1 MGIRGPSSGLHLHY
15 SSSNSPYKRVGIFA
29 TMMCCQLQKFKGDN
43 MSDLRGRV
51 RNPNDVSTF
60 MSWAPNFQLTINIS
74 PSGVD
79 TSQTEIFSSEP
90 SDADK
95 RGLKRR
101 YGLGAVAKSSSLFTA
116 RMLCDL
122 NTLINRDKLDAIGMT
137 FSEDS
142 VGNPSFE
149 RTRAFMAALLAQ
161 RKIDD
166 WYLNFDLSR
175 SSFRRGTL
183 EYDIVVREG
192 LPFKNHNRFL
202 SAMESA
208 LSTIRPTLANPETGT
223 MASNVSKILYDI
235 FSNIT

>member
-1 MGIRGPSSGLHLHY
+1 
-15 SSSNSPYKRVGIFA
+15 
-29 TMMCCQLQKFKGDN
+29 

-60 MSWAPNFQLTINIS
+60 MSWAPDFQLTIEVS
-74 PSGVD
+74 PNAVD

-101 YGLGAVAKSSSLFTA
+101 YGLGAVAQSSSLFTA
-116 RMLCDL
+116 RMLRDL
-122 NTLINRDKLDAIGMT
+122 NTMIDRDRLDAIGMR

-161 RKIDD
+161 RRIDD

-175 SSFRRGTL
+175 SSFRTGTL
-183 EYDIVVREG
+183 GYDIVVREG
-192 LPFKNHNRFL
+192 LPFKNHSRFL

-208 LSTIRPTLANPETGT
+208 LSIIRPTLANPETGT
-223 MASNVSKILYDI
+223 IASNAGKVLYDV
-235 FSNIT
+235 FSSTP

>member
-1 MGIRGPSSGLHLHY
+1 
-15 SSSNSPYKRVGIFA
+15 
-29 TMMCCQLQKFKGDN
+29 

-60 MSWAPNFQLTINIS
+60 MSWAPNFQLTIEVS
-74 PSGVD
+74 PNAVD

-101 YGLGAVAKSSSLFTA
+101 YGLGTVAQSSSLFTA

-122 NTLINRDKLDAIGMT
+122 NTFIDLDKLDTIGMT

-142 VGNPSFE
+142 VGNPSFD
-149 RTRAFMAALLAQ
+149 RTRAFMAALLVQ
-161 RKIDD
+161 RRIDD

-175 SSFRRGTL
+175 SSFRTGNL
-183 EYDIVVREG
+183 AYDIVVCQR
-192 LPFKNHNRFL
+192 LPLKNHSRL
-202 SAMESA
+202 QSEMESA
-208 LSTIRPTLANPETGT
+208 LATIRPILANPETGAI
-223 MASNVSKILYDI
+223 ASNVGKAIYEF
-235 FSNIT
+235 FSNIQN

>member
-1 MGIRGPSSGLHLHY
+1 
-15 SSSNSPYKRVGIFA
+15 
-29 TMMCCQLQKFKGDN
+29 MMRYQLQKFKGDN

-60 MSWAPNFQLTINIS
+60 MSWAPEFHLTISVS
-74 PSGVD
+74 PSAVD
-79 TSQTEIFSSEP
+79 TSPTEIFASEP

-122 NTLINRDKLDAIGMT
+122 NTLIDRDKLDATGMT
-137 FSEDS
+137 LSKDS

-161 RKIDD
+161 RRIDD

-175 SSFRRGTL
+175 SSFRTGTL
-183 EYDIVVREG
+183 AYDIVVREG
-192 LPFKNHNRFL
+192 LPFKNHSRFL
-202 SAMESA
+202 SAMEST

-223 MASNVSKILYDI
+223 MASNAGKILYDA
-235 FSNIT
+235 FSNIP